1 MLRKVAGA
9 TLVAAALVAAPVG
22 QASAHDHAAAVGLG
36 LLGAAAVVGTAAA
49 IANGPVYVA
58 PQPVYAPPPPVYYA
72 PAPTVVYAQP
82 YPYGYSYGYGYYHP
96 HYWHHGWGGYY
107 HHR

>member
-9 TLVAAALVAAPVG
+9 TFVAAALVAAPVG

-49 IANGPVYVA
+49 IANGPVYAA
-58 PQPVYAPPPPVYYA
+58 PAPVYYGQPVYAAPP
-72 PAPTVVYAQP
+72 VVYAQP
-82 YPYGYSYGYGYYHP
+82 YPYGYGYGYYP
-96 HYWHHGWGGYY
+96 HRYWYRGGWHY
-107 HHR
+107 RR

>member
-9 TLVAAALVAAPVG
+9 TLVAAALVAAPVS

-49 IANGPVYVA
+49 IANGPVYA
-58 PQPVYAPPPPVYYA
+58 APPPVYYA
-72 PAPTVVYAQP
+72 QPVYAAPPPVVYAQP
-82 YPYGYSYGYGYYHP
+82 YPYGYGYAYYP
-96 HYWHHGWGGYY
+96 HRYYHHGWGGYY